1 MVSWSGLIQALTRN
15 SSRAF
20 SVAYIKV
27 VDDHPVEVFKIPT
40 PLAGI
45 PPPVEIVKPAV
56 AVAAAAVAAVATA
69 EPPKPL
75 FIDDE
80 EDEVEL
86 PPPPPMP
93 KIVAQPIQTA
103 PKIQKIQKKAKEIND
118 LPRAT
123 KSVIDPLL
131 LAITAEDP
139 LYDSAPHNT
148 RAAIE
153 RAAATRYESLL
164 NDIYKSEGGRSRG
177 WTKGAL
183 ESWIKPRVAS
193 GGNQK
198 ELDRAKV
205 GFSWQLIT
213 EDKVHSAFL
222 DFLCVVKQ
230 IRVAVWFEETKMVH
244 IYPAADA
251 TAALGTELPLYNVNH
266 TGAVLVGP
274 CNGAELYAV
283 AEKHNYTV
291 LPCLSVL
298 SSLSGLKLDELE
310 SVGKALGMATVEG
323 KKPERVA
330 AIAAYK
336 LRQRLI

>member
-1 MVSWSGLIQALTRN
+1 MVSWSGLIDALSRN
-15 SSRAF
+15 TLRTF
-20 SVAYIKV
+20 SVANIQVSK
-27 VDDHPVEVFKIPT
+27 DISVEVFKLVIP
-40 PLAGI
+40 L
-45 PPPVEIVKPAV
+45 PVISTVSSSPVLNPISLEKS
-56 AVAAAAVAAVATA
+56 
-69 EPPKPL
+69 KPL
-75 FIDDE
+75 FVPDE
-80 EDEVEL
+80 EDEEL

-93 KIVAQPIQTA
+93 KAVVKTVTTPVIQTES
-103 PKIQKIQKKAKEIND
+103 QKPQQIQKKTKEVNP

-123 KSVIDPLL
+123 KTAIDPLL
-131 LAITAEDP
+131 LAITTEDP

-153 RAAATRYESLL
+153 RTAATRYEAAL

-193 GGNQK
+193 GGNKK

-213 EDKVHSAFL
+213 EDKPHSAFL

-251 TAALGTELPLYNVNH
+251 SAAVGSELPLYNVNH

-274 CNGAELYAV
+274 RDGAELYAV

-310 SVGKALGMATVEG
+310 SVGKGLGMASVEG

-330 AIAAYK
+330 AIATYK
-336 LRQRLI
+336 LRQRLL

>member
-1 MVSWSGLIQALTRN
+1 MVSWSGLIDALSRN
-15 SSRAF
+15 TLRAF
-20 SVAYIKV
+20 SVKNIQAPQ
-27 VDDHPVEVFKIPT
+27 DLSVEVFKLLINMPASITAPT
-40 PLAGI
+40 APTALTA
-45 PPPVEIVKPAV
+45 P
-56 AVAAAAVAAVATA
+56 TA
-69 EPPKPL
+69 EKPKPL
-75 FIDDE
+75 FVSDEDDE
-80 EDEVEL
+80 EDLPL

-93 KIVAQPIQTA
+93 KPLVKTVVEE
-103 PKIQKIQKKAKEIND
+103 PKVQKKTKEVNP

-123 KSVIDPLL
+123 KTIIDPLL

-148 RAAIE
+148 RSAIE
-153 RAAATRYESLL
+153 RSAATRYEAAL

-183 ESWIKPRVAS
+183 ETWIKPRVSS
-193 GGNQK
+193 GGNKK

-205 GFSWQLIT
+205 GFSWQLLT

-251 TAALGTELPLYNVNH
+251 AAAIGSEFPLYNINH

-274 CNGAELYAV
+274 RDGTELYAV

-310 SVGKALGMATVEG
+310 SVGKGLGMVSVEG

-336 LRQRLI
+336 LRQRLL

>member
-1 MVSWSGLIQALTRN
+1 MVSWSGLIHALTRN
-15 SSRAF
+15 ASRAF

-27 VDDHPVEVFKIPT
+27 VDEHPVELFKIPT
-40 PLAGI
+40 PLAVI
-45 PPPVEIVKPAV
+45 PPPVEVIAP
-56 AVAAAAVAAVATA
+56 A

-75 FIDDE
+75 FMDDE
-80 EDEVEL
+80 EEEEEL
-86 PPPPPMP
+86 PPPPPMQKMVTP
-93 KIVAQPIQTA
+93 PINTVQEIVIAPQIQ
-103 PKIQKIQKKAKEIND
+103 KIQKIQKKAKEIHD
-118 LPRAT
+118 LPRVT

-153 RAAATRYESLL
+153 RTAATRYEAAL

-193 GGNQK
+193 GGNKK

-244 IYPAADA
+244 RHSWY
-251 TAALGTELPLYNVNH
+251 
-266 TGAVLVGP
+266 
-274 CNGAELYAV
+274 
-283 AEKHNYTV
+283 
-291 LPCLSVL
+291 
-298 SSLSGLKLDELE
+298 
-310 SVGKALGMATVEG
+310 
-323 KKPERVA
+323 
-330 AIAAYK
+330 
-336 LRQRLI
+336 